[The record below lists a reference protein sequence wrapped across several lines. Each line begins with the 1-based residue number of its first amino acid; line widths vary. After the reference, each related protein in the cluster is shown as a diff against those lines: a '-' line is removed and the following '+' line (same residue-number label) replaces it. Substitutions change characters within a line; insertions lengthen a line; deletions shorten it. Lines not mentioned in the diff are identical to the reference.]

1 MKLLFGI
8 ASMQRVNFFRQIA
21 PRRVLWLAAA
31 LVGGWLAGCKSADE
45 FGGYDPLK
53 DTRNPAQVA
62 SVAPVVPATNAG
74 GGNVSRASNSFNVFR
89 VGDPI
94 MVTFSDIP
102 PDAQI
107 KPIDETIK
115 EDGTITLSYNQKFVA
130 VGKTAGQL
138 QDEIHDHYVPAYF
151 KNLTV
156 TVKTQDRV
164 FTVGGE
170 VKTPNRYVY
179 TGYTTVLRAIDTAGG
194 FTDYA
199 KKTRIILTRAN
210 GQKIP
215 VNGKKARDNPDKDPE
230 VYPGDRVDVM
240 KRLW

>member
-1 MKLLFGI
+1 MEI
-8 ASMQRVNFFRQIA
+8 VNCFKKIQ
-21 PRRVLWLAAA
+21 PRRALWLAVVI
-31 LVGGWLAGCKSADE
+31 VGSSLIGCKSADQ

-74 GGNVSRASNSFNVFR
+74 GNVSRAGDSFNVFR

-94 MVTFSDIP
+94 MVTFSDLP
-102 PDAQI
+102 TETQI
-107 KPIDETIK
+107 KPIEDTIK
-115 EDGTITLSYNQKFVA
+115 EDGTITLIYYRKFVA

-138 QDEIHDHYVPAYF
+138 QDEIRAFYVPDYF

-164 FTVGGE
+164 FHVGGE
-170 VKTPNRYVY
+170 VKNANRYIY
-179 TGYTTVLRAIDTAGG
+179 TGYTTVMRAIDTAGG
-194 FTDYA
+194 FTDFA

-210 GQKIP
+210 GQKIK
-215 VNGKKARDNPDKDPE
+215 VNGKEARDHPEKDPE